1 MRRGC
6 NFSNNKLYSLRVN
19 SRAQEIVMLIHE
31 SFDKTLR
38 RYGISAKALSRVA
51 NVSEPHVS
59 QFRNGKGGAVSH
71 TTLEDLLNAMEELA
85 PGSRSS
91 FYLLLAGKNSDAA
104 DIDVFV
110 QSIDDVQ
117 LGNLLTA
124 IARRVSPKASQVND
138 SAFRSAEQI
147 AV

>member
-1 MRRGC
+1 
-6 NFSNNKLYSLRVN
+6 
-19 SRAQEIVMLIHE
+19 MLIHQ

-38 RYGISAKALSRVA
+38 KYGISAKALSQVA
-51 NVSEPHVS
+51 NVSEAHVS

-71 TTLEDLLNAMEELA
+71 TTLENILNAMEQLA
-85 PGSRSS
+85 PGSRSY
-91 FYLLLAGKNSDAA
+91 FCLLLAGKNSDVA

-110 QSIDDVQ
+110 QSMDDVQ

-124 IARRVSPKASQVND
+124 IARRVSPRVSQLND
-138 SAFRSAEQI
+138 TAFRSVEQI

>member
-1 MRRGC
+1 
-6 NFSNNKLYSLRVN
+6 
-19 SRAQEIVMLIHE
+19 MLIHE

-51 NVSEPHVS
+51 NVSEAHVS

-71 TTLEDLLNAMEELA
+71 TTLENLLEAMEQLA
-85 PGSRSS
+85 PGSKSS
-91 FYLLLAGKNSDAA
+91 FCLLLAGKNLEQV

-110 QSIDDVQ
+110 QSMDDVQ

-124 IARRVSPKASQVND
+124 IARRVSPRASQLKD
-138 SAFRSAEQI
+138 SAFQSVEQF